1 MIYHPIGSNICSD
14 WFSAAMDRTTKAET
28 KKNNEKRSDDKGGS
42 NTDAAVPN
50 TEVASAPSLVH
61 CTTCESIDTQ
71 EFSSDRAV
79 RVKLLLLSPTIEHS
93 HLSFILS

>member
-1 MIYHPIGSNICSD
+1 MVLTFASD
-14 WFSAAMDRTTKAET
+14 WFSAAVDRSTKAET
-28 KKNNEKRSDDKGGS
+28 KKNNEKRSDDKGGG